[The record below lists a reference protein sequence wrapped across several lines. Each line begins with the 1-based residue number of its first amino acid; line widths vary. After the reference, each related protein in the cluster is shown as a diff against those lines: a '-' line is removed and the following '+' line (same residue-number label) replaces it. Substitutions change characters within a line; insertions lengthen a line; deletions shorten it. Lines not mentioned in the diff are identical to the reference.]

1 MTSLTSGQA
10 QQAQNET
17 APGGAAM
24 IIVSC
29 ILSTELEQE
38 GFHRTHQR

>member
-1 MTSLTSGQA
+1 MTSSTSGR
-10 QQAQNET
+10 AQNET

-38 GFHRTHQR
+38 GDSDVVSIL

>member
-1 MTSLTSGQA
+1 MTSLTSGR
-10 QQAQNET
+10 AQNET

-24 IIVSC
+24 TIVSY

-38 GFHRTHQR
+38 GFHRTHQRW